1 MSASSGMLFSLT
13 MRHLSADAKRAG
25 SELPEAQ
32 LGHLTSRQLR
42 AILDAAAKLA
52 PTVAYPAEPE
62 IRIETTA
69 GKFVVQI
76 RNGALKFISWSSTVR
91 GSGEMTAAQIM
102 AAIAGESGETDPVEA
117 VGARG
122 QGLNFLPSPKILLC
136 AIAIIAV
143 NSFTVWFAT
152 RPPRAFAPNFTMM
165 DAAPAERLLADVA
178 GIYETTGP
186 GERRLE
192 IRKDGSVNRVKYST
206 QRKVVKKEEFSVKAV
221 RAAGEP
227 ALITERK
234 ALILVKD
241 PLSVVLYGDT
251 YRRVSR

>member
-1 MSASSGMLFSLT
+1 MSASSGVLFSLT

-25 SELPEAQ
+25 TELPEAQ

-52 PTVAYPAEPE
+52 PTVAYPVEPE

-76 RNGALKFISWSSTVR
+76 RNGALKFISWSSSVR

-102 AAIAGESGETDPVEA
+102 AAIAGESGEAELVATA
-117 VGARG
+117 GSRG
-122 QGLNFLPSPKILLC
+122 SALSFLPSPKILLC
-136 AIAIIAV
+136 GIAIIAV
-143 NSFTVWFAT
+143 NSFTLWFVT
-152 RPPRAFAPNFTMM
+152 RPPRTFAPKFTLME
-165 DAAPAERLLADVA
+165 AAPAERLLADVA
-178 GIYETTGP
+178 GVYETTGP

-192 IRKDGSVNRVKYST
+192 IRKDGSVNRVKYSA
-206 QRKVVKKEEFSVKAV
+206 QRKVIQKQEFSVKPAQ
-221 RAAGEP
+221 AAGEP
-227 ALITERK
+227 ALVTDRK